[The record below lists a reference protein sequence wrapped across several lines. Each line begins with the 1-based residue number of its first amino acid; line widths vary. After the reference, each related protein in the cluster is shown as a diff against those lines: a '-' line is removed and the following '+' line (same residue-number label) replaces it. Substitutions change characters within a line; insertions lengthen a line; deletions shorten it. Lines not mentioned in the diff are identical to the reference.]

1 MRERTNLNHKERL
14 GLFRKALDNGKS
26 VKQIKDMEIKQYL
39 NGKQSRCSKVKL
51 YQDYVFVYSKNA
63 HQLYTMYRLPEEL
76 LGKEK

>member
-1 MRERTNLNHKERL
+1 MRERTNLNHKERVS
-14 GLFRKALDNGKS
+14 LFRKALDNGKS
-26 VKQIKDMEIKQYL
+26 VKQVKDKEVKQYL
-39 NGKQSRCSKVKL
+39 SGKQSHRSKVKL